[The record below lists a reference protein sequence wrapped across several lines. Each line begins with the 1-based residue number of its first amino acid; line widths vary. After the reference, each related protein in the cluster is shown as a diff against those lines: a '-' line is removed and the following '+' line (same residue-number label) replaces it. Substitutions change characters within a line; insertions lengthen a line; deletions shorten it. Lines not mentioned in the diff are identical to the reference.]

1 MRKIA
6 REAVIFCLL
15 GAVIGSA
22 YSIARQYRSFRQ
34 EAASEAEQVAAC
46 KQANASNPPPTPD
59 GTDTKTGPGW
69 DRPPSIDWCSA
80 RENFSPVIPQPSK
93 ALILFQQSLG
103 GAFAG
108 FFVGLALWCGY
119 RLVRFAIQG

>member
-22 YSIARQYRSFRQ
+22 YSIAHLYWSFRQ
-34 EAASEAEQVAAC
+34 EAASKAEWEAECKQR
-46 KQANASNPPPTPD
+46 KQANPSTPGLLVFD
-59 GTDTKTGPGW
+59 DCTAHEL
-69 DRPPSIDWCSA
+69 SLS
-80 RENFSPVIPQPSK
+80 PQPSK
-93 ALILFQQSLG
+93 ALILFQQSLEA
-103 GAFAG
+103 AFES
-108 FFVGLALWCGY
+108 FFLGLAVWCVY

>member
-6 REAVIFCLL
+6 REAVIVCLL

-22 YSIARQYRSFRQ
+22 YSIAHHYWSFRQ
-34 EAASEAEQVAAC
+34 EAATEAEQIAAS
-46 KQANASNPPPTPD
+46 KQTNLPTSTPTLD
-59 GTDTKTGPGW
+59 GTDTRTGPGW
-69 DRPPSIDWCSA
+69 DRPPSFDWDNA
-80 RENFSPVIPQPSK
+80 REIYSPPQPSK

-119 RLVRFAIQG
+119 RLVRFAILG